1 MVPGDSDSLGF
12 TSSHPLPTNT
22 RLLRL
27 QNSDKF
33 WFSLVRLRPCLGLRC
48 RQLQLIA
55 TVDPTISVNWLDSL
69 QGTEPLGTGRPKS
82 LRRAQNHRR
91 NVTHIAHEWTNSFP
105 TCKRLK
111 VRHERHA
118 KIPLSLSPWT
128 TSHLMIYIKFIW
140 SPSFLSQPYKL
151 PHSEARLMSGVRLPC
166 GLGILAINADH
177 AMDRWRDPHSEAPTA
192 MFSVSR

>member
-1 MVPGDSDSLGF
+1 MVPGDSDSLGS

-111 VRHERHA
+111 LRHGRHA
-118 KIPLSLSPWT
+118 KIPLSLSPWI
-128 TSHLMIYIKFIW
+128 TSHLMIYIKFI
-140 SPSFLSQPYKL
+140 
-151 PHSEARLMSGVRLPC
+151 
-166 GLGILAINADH
+166 
-177 AMDRWRDPHSEAPTA
+177 
-192 MFSVSR
+192 

>member
-1 MVPGDSDSLGF
+1 MISMCLSTCSEQTTTFSCRIINDIVTVRRNGWIGQVTCKEGMVPGDSDSLGS

-27 QNSDKF
+27 QKSDKF
-33 WFSLVRLRPCLGLRC
+33 WFTLVRLRPCLGLRC

-55 TVDPTISVNWLDSL
+55 TVDPTSSVNWLDSL

-91 NVTHIAHEWTNSFP
+91 YVTHIAHEWTNSFP

-118 KIPLSLSPWT
+118 KIPLSLSPWI
-128 TSHLMIYIKFIW
+128 TSHLMIYIEFI
-140 SPSFLSQPYKL
+140 
-151 PHSEARLMSGVRLPC
+151 
-166 GLGILAINADH
+166 
-177 AMDRWRDPHSEAPTA
+177 
-192 MFSVSR
+192 

>member
-1 MVPGDSDSLGF
+1 MVPGDSDSLGS

-91 NVTHIAHEWTNSFP
+91 NVSHIAHEWTNSFP
-105 TCKRLK
+105 NLYGHQAFCHK
-111 VRHERHA
+111 
-118 KIPLSLSPWT
+118 P
-128 TSHLMIYIKFIW
+128 TS
-140 SPSFLSQPYKL
+140 L
-151 PHSEARLMSGVRLPC
+151 PHSEARLMSGVRLSC
-166 GLGILAINADH
+166 GLGILAIH
-177 AMDRWRDPHSEAPTA
+177 QTRIMRWIHGGIHILRRQLPCFQCPGSNC
-192 MFSVSR
+192 

>member
-1 MVPGDSDSLGF
+1 MTLLRYEEMVGLVKSLAKRVWCLVTPILWVLLVHTLYPQ
-12 TSSHPLPTNT
+12 TSTNT

-82 LRRAQNHRR
+82 LRRAQNHQRY
-91 NVTHIAHEWTNSFP
+91 VTHIAHEWTNSFP
-105 TCKRLK
+105 TCKQLK

-118 KIPLSLSPWT
+118 KIPLSLSPWI
-128 TSHLMIYIKFIW
+128 TSHLMIYIKFI
-140 SPSFLSQPYKL
+140 
-151 PHSEARLMSGVRLPC
+151 
-166 GLGILAINADH
+166 
-177 AMDRWRDPHSEAPTA
+177 
-192 MFSVSR
+192 